1 VAPPSLP
8 SRVVADGGRR
18 DAVQPGRGNGFSLP
32 LPGQPHPHALD
43 KRPHDSGRIAQC
55 HELVESRMRGDSHV
69 RFGGAGRGNGP
80 NRETAPRPGPT
91 LLVGGE
97 HEVPLAKAPSLPG
110 AGVEV
115 QDSPGLGAEVGVP
128 GEDPAAV
135 GPGPG
140 WRPSKAT
147 ARWWSP
153 RPGPRCPCRSPRPG
167 GRERAAW
174 TAAPRGGT
182 GARRRAL

>member
-1 VAPPSLP
+1 
-8 SRVVADGGRR
+8 
-18 DAVQPGRGNGFSLP
+18 
-32 LPGQPHPHALD
+32 
-43 KRPHDSGRIAQC
+43 
-55 HELVESRMRGDSHV
+55 MRGDAHV

-135 GPGPG
+135 GP
-140 WRPSKAT
+140 RPDRVT
-147 ARWWSP
+147 IRQRIFP
-153 RPGPRCPCRSPRPG
+153 DHGLEHRPFLRS
-167 GRERAAW
+167 EVEHI
-174 TAAPRGGT
+174 
-182 GARRRAL
+182 RALPGAWFPPPSGGKPTLHLHRTYALV